1 MFIPVIIMVVKLKNN
16 MIVYV
21 NPYYRSMT
29 LIKIRR
35 VILHIDKENVIFYVA
50 PF

>member
-1 MFIPVIIMVVKLKNN
+1 MFIPVIIMVVKLENN
-16 MIVYV
+16 MIVCE
-21 NPYYRSMT
+21 PYYRSMT